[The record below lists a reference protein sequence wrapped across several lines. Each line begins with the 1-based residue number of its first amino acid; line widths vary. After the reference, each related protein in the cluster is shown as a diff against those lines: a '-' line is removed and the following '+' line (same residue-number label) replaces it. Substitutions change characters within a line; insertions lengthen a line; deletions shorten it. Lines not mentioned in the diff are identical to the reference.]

1 MENSRKNEEKPTKTE
16 EIYRLIWEN
25 THDLIAIIKIEYST
39 WLRIPEFLY
48 EYINEA
54 AHKRF
59 LGYSNADLIG
69 QPLQKIIAPA
79 DLPISL
85 NTFLNILALEK
96 GSAELRILRKEGT
109 YVWLD
114 FQVIK
119 LKDSEGMQR
128 ILLIGRDITE
138 RKMFMEELQRK
149 NEALEEL
156 NRIRDDFYS
165 GLAHDIRS
173 PLTSIKLVIEMLA
186 EAKNLELDQ
195 RNLVQILVKNTMHLE
210 RITNEL
216 MEYIRLKKGE
226 LELKEDFFRFSDL
239 ISQLESELEPLTK
252 ENGLAITKT
261 YDPDAEIIMDRYQIT
276 KVIRNLLENAIRY
289 SFREGQIH
297 ITSKVQEPF
306 WTFSIRDFGLGIS
319 KDDLAKLFTPF
330 MRSRQAQ
337 EMHREGL
344 GIGLMVCNRI
354 IDLYEGTLWA
364 ASDGLNHG
372 T

>member
-1 MENSRKNEEKPTKTE
+1 
-16 EIYRLIWEN
+16 
-25 THDLIAIIKIEYST
+25 
-39 WLRIPEFLY
+39 
-48 EYINEA
+48 
-54 AHKRF
+54 
-59 LGYSNADLIG
+59 
-69 QPLQKIIAPA
+69 
-79 DLPISL
+79 
-85 NTFLNILALEK
+85 
-96 GSAELRILRKEGT
+96 
-109 YVWLD
+109 
-114 FQVIK
+114 
-119 LKDSEGMQR
+119 
-128 ILLIGRDITE
+128 
-138 RKMFMEELQRK
+138 MEELQQK

-173 PLTSIKLVIEMLA
+173 PLTSIKLVIEMLSG
-186 EAKNLELDQ
+186 AKNLELDQ

-226 LELKEDFFRFSDL
+226 LELKEDSFRLSDL
-239 ISQLESELEPLTK
+239 ISQLESEFEPLTK
-252 ENGLAITKT
+252 EKGIAITKQ

-289 SFREGQIH
+289 SFREGQIR
-297 ITSKVQEPF
+297 ITSKVQEHF
-306 WTFSIRDFGLGIS
+306 WTFSVRDFGLGIS

-344 GIGLMVCNRI
+344 GIGLMVCKRI

-364 ASDGLNHG
+364 ASDGLNQG
-372 T
+372 TQFNFQISLKRKST